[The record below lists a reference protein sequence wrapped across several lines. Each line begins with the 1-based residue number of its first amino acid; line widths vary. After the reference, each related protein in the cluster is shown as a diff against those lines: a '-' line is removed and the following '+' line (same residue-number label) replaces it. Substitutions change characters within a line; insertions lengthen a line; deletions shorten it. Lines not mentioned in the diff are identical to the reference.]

1 MTRYLVAE
9 KAFSKIQVFEQR
21 ATVGGIWNYVPCP
34 EGAPKDQA
42 IPQVNPFAGLDE
54 PIWDSSNAKDV
65 LGKQDREK
73 ASFLSPLYDRL
84 ETNIP
89 RGLMGFQDLSWSE
102 DAQLFP
108 KHTEVQDY
116 IEQYSQEVRPVS
128 YTHLTLP
135 TIYSV

>member
-1 MTRYLVAE
+1 M
-9 KAFSKIQVFEQR
+9 
-21 ATVGGIWNYVPCP
+21 GGIWNYVPCP

-42 IPQVNPFAGLDE
+42 IPQINPFAGLDE

-89 RGLMGFQDLSWSE
+89 RGLMGFQDMAMLCIGGKE
-102 DAQLFP
+102 R
-108 KHTEVQDY
+108 TEEGFGKVVREAGLVVEKIWDGAGVGRFVV
-116 IEQYSQEVRPVS
+116 IECR
-128 YTHLTLP
+128 LAD
-135 TIYSV
+135 